1 MQALINALQGNG
13 VMTITILRVDMVE
26 ALQAV
31 KNLKITRLFAM
42 LLGPE
47 LATKAASRLG
57 FEVK

>member
-1 MQALINALQGNG
+1 
-13 VMTITILRVDMVE
+13 MVE

-57 FEVK
+57 FEVE